1 MHSGFGQARLVH
13 ARVTR
18 ASLLLLTVAT
28 LFLVASLPRA
38 TAASTIADK
47 RAEARS
53 VENQIMNQQAA
64 LEKQIEKYN
73 AVHQHYV
80 DTRRKL
86 ANNKIVLAVARKNL
100 QRSQVALGKSLT
112 SSYKSTGED
121 VVSYLL
127 ASHSFSD
134 LIDHVQTLQRA
145 NDANTQLI
153 RQITQTKKLIADRTH
168 QLSVETSQLARDQ
181 RDQLAAKQHVEAGLR
196 SLQARK
202 SQISSD
208 IQHLIDEQQ
217 RRQQAAAEAAA
228 AAAAGGGGGGGSVN
242 TSTGNIPA
250 PPTSTLGGQAV
261 AIAEQYLGV
270 PYVWGGASPSG
281 FDCSG
286 LVMYVYSR
294 LGVSL
299 PHNAAAQ
306 YGMGA
311 PVPRDA
317 LEPGDLVFFD
327 GLGHVGIYVGGG
339 SFIHAP
345 HTGTVVQISSLSG
358 WYSSE
363 YVGAR
368 RIG

>member
-1 MHSGFGQARLVH
+1 MCLSRGHARAAC

-18 ASLLLLTVAT
+18 PLLLAFSLLTA
-28 LFLVASLPRA
+28 FLVVALPQAS
-38 TAASTIADK
+38 AASSISAK
-47 RAEARS
+47 RAEARQ
-53 VENQIMNQQAA
+53 VENQIMNQEAA

-73 AVHQHYV
+73 AVHQHYLQ
-80 DTRRKL
+80 TRHQL
-86 ANNKIVLAVARKNL
+86 QNNRIVLAVARKNL
-100 QRSQVALGKSLT
+100 AHAQKLLAQSLT
-112 SSYKSTGED
+112 SAYKSTDED
-121 VVSYLL
+121 VVSFLL
-127 ASHSFSD
+127 ASHSFSE
-134 LIDHVQTLQRA
+134 LVDHVQVLQRA
-145 NDANTQLI
+145 NDANSNLI
-153 RQITQTKKLIADRTH
+153 AQIAETKKVIADRTR
-168 QLSVETSQLARDQ
+168 QLSTETAQLAKDQ
-181 RDQLAAKQHVEAGLR
+181 QAQLAAKRHVEAGLH

-202 SQISSD
+202 SQISAD

-217 RRQQAAAEAAA
+217 AREQAAATAAA
-228 AAAAGGGGGGGSVN
+228 AAASGGSSVG
-242 TSTGNIPA
+242 STGGSIPV
-250 PPTSTLGGQAV
+250 PPSSTLGGQAV

-286 LVMYVYSR
+286 LVMYVYGR

-306 YGMGA
+306 YSMGS

>member
-1 MHSGFGQARLVH
+1 MCFSRGHARAAC

-18 ASLLLLTVAT
+18 PLLLAFSLLTALLVVA
-28 LFLVASLPRA
+28 LPQAS
-38 TAASTIADK
+38 AASSISAK
-47 RAEARS
+47 RAEARQ
-53 VENQIMNQQAA
+53 VENQIMNQEAA

-73 AVHQHYV
+73 AVHQHYLQ
-80 DTRRKL
+80 TRHQL
-86 ANNKIVLAVARKNL
+86 QNNRIVLAVAKKNL
-100 QRSQVALGKSLT
+100 AHAQKLLAQSLT
-112 SSYKSTGED
+112 SAYKSTDED
-121 VVSYLL
+121 VVSFLL
-127 ASHSFSD
+127 ASHSFSE
-134 LIDHVQTLQRA
+134 LVDHVQVLQRA
-145 NDANTQLI
+145 NDANSNLI
-153 RQITQTKKLIADRTH
+153 AQIAQTKRVIAVRTR
-168 QLSVETSQLARDQ
+168 QLSTETAQLATDQ
-181 RDQLAAKQHVEAGLR
+181 QAQLAAKQRVEAGLH

-202 SQISSD
+202 SQISAD
-208 IQHLIDEQQ
+208 IQHLIDQQ
-217 RRQQAAAEAAA
+217 QAREQAAATAAA
-228 AAAAGGGGGGGSVN
+228 AAASGGSSVG
-242 TSTGNIPA
+242 STGGSIPV
-250 PPTSTLGGQAV
+250 PPSSTLGGQAV

-286 LVMYVYSR
+286 LVMYVYGR

-306 YGMGA
+306 YSMGTS
-311 PVPRDA
+311 VPRDA

-363 YVGAR
+363 YVGAK

>member
-1 MHSGFGQARLVH
+1 MCVGVH
-13 ARVTR
+13 ARAGGVRATR
-18 ASLLLLTVAT
+18 ASILVLT
-28 LFLVASLPRA
+28 L
-38 TAASTIADK
+38 TAAALAASATQSVAASSISAK
-47 RAEARS
+47 RAVARQ
-53 VENQIMNQQAA
+53 VESEIMTQQAA

-73 AVHQHYV
+73 AIHQHYL
-80 DTRRKL
+80 DTRHAL
-86 ANNKIVLAVARKNL
+86 ENNRIVLSVARHNL
-100 QRSQVALGKSLT
+100 LRAQQALAQSLT
-112 SSYKSTGED
+112 STYKSSGED

-127 ASHSFSD
+127 AAHSFSE
-134 LIDHVQTLQRA
+134 LVDHVQAVQRE
-145 NDANTQLI
+145 NNTNGDLI
-153 RQITQTKKLIADRTH
+153 KQINATKALIAKRTAVLKTQTA
-168 QLSVETSQLARDQ
+168 
-181 RDQLAAKQHVEAGLR
+181 QLAADQAA
-196 SLQARK
+196 QARERQRVESGLHALEARK
-202 SQISSD
+202 ARISAD
-208 IQHLIDEQQ
+208 IQHLIDQQ
-217 RRQQAAAEAAA
+217 QAREQAAATAAA
-228 AAAAGGGGGGGSVN
+228 ASSSGGGGGG
-242 TSTGNIPA
+242 NIPV
-250 PPTSTLGGQAV
+250 PPSSTLGGQAV

-286 LVMYVYSR
+286 LTMYVYGQ

-306 YGMGA
+306 YGMGT

-345 HTGTVVQISSLSG
+345 HTGTVVQISSMSG
-358 WYSSE
+358 WYSDN

>member
-1 MHSGFGQARLVH
+1 MCFSRGHARAAC

-18 ASLLLLTVAT
+18 PLLLAFSLLTALLVVA
-28 LFLVASLPRA
+28 LPQAS
-38 TAASTIADK
+38 AASSISAK
-47 RAEARS
+47 RAEARQ
-53 VENQIMNQQAA
+53 VENQIMNQEAA

-73 AVHQHYV
+73 AVHQHYLQ
-80 DTRRKL
+80 TRHQL
-86 ANNKIVLAVARKNL
+86 QNNRIVLAVAKKNL
-100 QRSQVALGKSLT
+100 AHAQKLLAQSLT
-112 SSYKSTGED
+112 SAYKSTDED
-121 VVSYLL
+121 VVSFLL
-127 ASHSFSD
+127 ASHSFSE
-134 LIDHVQTLQRA
+134 LVDHVQVLQRA
-145 NDANTQLI
+145 NDANSNLI
-153 RQITQTKKLIADRTH
+153 AQIAQTKRVIAVRTR
-168 QLSVETSQLARDQ
+168 QLSTETAQLAKDQ
-181 RDQLAAKQHVEAGLR
+181 QAQLAAKQRVQAGLH

-202 SQISSD
+202 SQISAD
-208 IQHLIDEQQ
+208 IQHLIDQQ
-217 RRQQAAAEAAA
+217 QAREQAAATAAA
-228 AAAAGGGGGGGSVN
+228 AAASGGSSVG
-242 TSTGNIPA
+242 STGGSIPV
-250 PPTSTLGGQAV
+250 PPSSTLGGQAV

-286 LVMYVYSR
+286 LVMYVYGR

-306 YGMGA
+306 YSMGTS
-311 PVPRDA
+311 VPRDA

-363 YVGAR
+363 YVGAK

>member
-1 MHSGFGQARLVH
+1 LLLAF
-13 ARVTR
+13 
-18 ASLLLLTVAT
+18 SLLTA
-28 LFLVASLPRA
+28 FLVVALPQAS
-38 TAASTIADK
+38 AASSISAK
-47 RAEARS
+47 RAEARQ
-53 VENQIMNQQAA
+53 VENQIMNQEAA

-73 AVHQHYV
+73 AVHQHYLQ
-80 DTRRKL
+80 TRHQL
-86 ANNKIVLAVARKNL
+86 QNNRIVLAVARKNL
-100 QRSQVALGKSLT
+100 AHAQKLLAQSLT
-112 SSYKSTGED
+112 SAYKSSDED
-121 VVSYLL
+121 VVSFLL
-127 ASHSFSD
+127 ASHSFSE
-134 LIDHVQTLQRA
+134 LVDHVQVLQRA
-145 NDANTQLI
+145 NDANSNLI
-153 RQITQTKKLIADRTH
+153 AQIAQTKKVIAVRTR
-168 QLSVETSQLARDQ
+168 QLSTETAQLAKDQ
-181 RDQLAAKQHVEAGLR
+181 QAQLAAKQHVEAGLH

-202 SQISSD
+202 SQISAD
-208 IQHLIDEQQ
+208 IQHLIDQQ
-217 RRQQAAAEAAA
+217 QAREQAAATAAA
-228 AAAAGGGGGGGSVN
+228 AAASGGSVGG
-242 TSTGNIPA
+242 TGGSIPV
-250 PPTSTLGGQAV
+250 PPSSTLGGQAV

-286 LVMYVYSR
+286 LVMYVYGR

-306 YGMGA
+306 YGMGT

>member
-1 MHSGFGQARLVH
+1 
-13 ARVTR
+13 
-18 ASLLLLTVAT
+18 ASAT
-28 LFLVASLPRA
+28 QSV
-38 TAASTIADK
+38 AASSISAK
-47 RAEARS
+47 RAEARQ
-53 VENQIMNQQAA
+53 VESEIMTQQAA

-73 AVHQHYV
+73 AIHQHYL
-80 DTRRKL
+80 DTRHAL
-86 ANNKIVLAVARKNL
+86 ENNRIVLSVARHNL
-100 QRSQVALGKSLT
+100 LRAQQALAQSLT
-112 SSYKSTGED
+112 STYKSSGED

-127 ASHSFSD
+127 AAHSFSE
-134 LIDHVQTLQRA
+134 LVDHVQAVQRE
-145 NDANTQLI
+145 NNTNGDLI
-153 RQITQTKKLIADRTH
+153 KQINATKALIAKRTAVLKTQTA
-168 QLSVETSQLARDQ
+168 
-181 RDQLAAKQHVEAGLR
+181 QLAADQAA
-196 SLQARK
+196 QARERQRVESGLHALEARK
-202 SQISSD
+202 ARISAD
-208 IQHLIDEQQ
+208 IQHLIDQQ
-217 RRQQAAAEAAA
+217 QAREQAAATAAA
-228 AAAAGGGGGGGSVN
+228 ASSGGGGGG
-242 TSTGNIPA
+242 NIPV
-250 PPTSTLGGQAV
+250 PPSSTLGGQAV

-286 LVMYVYSR
+286 LTMYVYGQ

-306 YGMGA
+306 YGMGT

-345 HTGTVVQISSLSG
+345 HTGTVVQISSMSG
-358 WYSSE
+358 WYSDN

>member
-1 MHSGFGQARLVH
+1 MLSVFARSH
-13 ARVTR
+13 ARVGGNARATR
-18 ASLLLLTVAT
+18 GLAVAT
-28 LFLVASLPRA
+28 AMVTVLLSVSLSQAS
-38 TAASTIADK
+38 AASTLSEK
-47 RAEARS
+47 RAEAKQ
-53 VENQIMNQQAA
+53 VELQIMNQEAA
-64 LEKQIEKYN
+64 LEKQIERYD
-73 AVHQHYV
+73 AIHQHYV
-80 DTRRKL
+80 NTRHQL
-86 ANNKIVLAVARKNL
+86 QNNRIVLKVAKANL
-100 QRSQVALGKSLT
+100 VKAQGLLAQSLM
-112 SSYKSTGED
+112 SSYKNTNTD
-121 VVSYLL
+121 VMAVLL
-127 ASHSFSD
+127 ASHSFSQ
-134 LIDHVQTLQRA
+134 LIDHVQLLQRE
-145 NDANTQLI
+145 NDSNSS
-153 RQITQTKKLIADRTH
+153 LIAEIASSKKVIAARTAA
-168 QLSVETSQLARDQ
+168 LTKETAQLASDQ
-181 RDQLAAKQHVEAGLR
+181 AAQLAAKQRVEAGLN

-202 SQISSD
+202 SQISSQ
-208 IQHLIDEQQ
+208 IQHLIDQ
-217 RRQQAAAEAAA
+217 QQAREAAA
-228 AAAAGGGGGGGSVN
+228 AAAAAATSSGGGGGG
-242 TSTGNIPA
+242 TGNIPV
-250 PPTSTLGGQAV
+250 PPSSTLGGQAV

-286 LVMYVYSR
+286 LTMYVYAQ

-306 YGMGA
+306 YGMGT

>member
-1 MHSGFGQARLVH
+1 MCVRVH
-13 ARVTR
+13 ARAGRTR
-18 ASLLLLTVAT
+18 AARASILLLVLAAAGLIASAT
-28 LFLVASLPRA
+28 QPV
-38 TAASTIADK
+38 AASTISAK
-47 RAEARS
+47 RAEARQ
-53 VENQIMNQQAA
+53 VENQIMSQQAA

-73 AVHQHYV
+73 AIHQHYL
-80 DTRRKL
+80 DTRHAL
-86 ANNKIVLAVARKNL
+86 ANNRIVLSVARHNL
-100 QRSQVALGKSLT
+100 LRAQQALAESLT
-112 SSYKSTGED
+112 STYKSSGED

-127 ASHSFSD
+127 AAHSFSE
-134 LIDHVQTLQRA
+134 LVDHVQAVQRA
-145 NDANTQLI
+145 NNSNSDLIAQINTTKALI
-153 RQITQTKKLIADRTH
+153 AKRTAVLKTQTA
-168 QLSVETSQLARDQ
+168 
-181 RDQLAAKQHVEAGLR
+181 QLAADQAAQARERQRVEAGLHALESR
-196 SLQARK
+196 KAKISADIQRLIDQQQAR
-202 SQISSD
+202 
-208 IQHLIDEQQ
+208 E
-217 RRQQAAAEAAA
+217 QAAATAAA
-228 AAAAGGGGGGGSVN
+228 AASGGGGS
-242 TSTGNIPA
+242 GNIPV
-250 PPTSTLGGQAV
+250 PPSSTLGGQAV

-286 LVMYVYSR
+286 LTMYVYGQ

-306 YGMGA
+306 YGMGT

-345 HTGTVVQISSLSG
+345 HTGTVVQISSMSG
-358 WYSSE
+358 WYSDN

>member
-1 MHSGFGQARLVH
+1 MCVRVH
-13 ARVTR
+13 ARAGGARAAR
-18 ASLLLLTVAT
+18 ASILVLILAAVGLIASAT
-28 LFLVASLPRA
+28 QSV
-38 TAASTIADK
+38 AASSIAAK
-47 RAEARS
+47 RAEARQ
-53 VENQIMNQQAA
+53 VESEIMTQQAA

-73 AVHQHYV
+73 AIHQHYL
-80 DTRRKL
+80 DTRHALR
-86 ANNKIVLAVARKNL
+86 NNRIVLSVARHNL
-100 QRSQVALGKSLT
+100 VRAQQALAESLT
-112 SSYKSTGED
+112 STYKSSGED

-127 ASHSFSD
+127 AAHSFSE
-134 LIDHVQTLQRA
+134 LVDHVQAVQRENNSNGDLIKQISA
-145 NDANTQLI
+145 TKALIAKRTAQLK
-153 RQITQTKKLIADRTH
+153 TQTA
-168 QLSVETSQLARDQ
+168 
-181 RDQLAAKQHVEAGLR
+181 QLAADQAAQAQERQRVESGLHA
-196 SLQARK
+196 LQAR
-202 SQISSD
+202 QARISAD
-208 IQHLIDEQQ
+208 IQHLIDQQ
-217 RRQQAAAEAAA
+217 QAREQAAATAAA
-228 AAAAGGGGGGGSVN
+228 AAASGGGGGGG
-242 TSTGNIPA
+242 NIPV
-250 PPTSTLGGQAV
+250 PPSSTLGGQAV

-286 LVMYVYSR
+286 LTMYVYAQ

-306 YGMGA
+306 YGMGT

-327 GLGHVGIYVGGG
+327 GLGHVGMYVGGG

-358 WYSSE
+358 WYSDN

>member
-1 MHSGFGQARLVH
+1 MCFSRGHARAAG

-18 ASLLLLTVAT
+18 PLLLAFSLLTALLVVA
-28 LFLVASLPRA
+28 LPQAS
-38 TAASTIADK
+38 AASSISAK
-47 RAEARS
+47 RAEARQ
-53 VENQIMNQQAA
+53 VENQIMNQEAA

-73 AVHQHYV
+73 AVHQHYLQ
-80 DTRRKL
+80 TRHQL
-86 ANNKIVLAVARKNL
+86 QNNRIVLAVARKNL
-100 QRSQVALGKSLT
+100 AHAQKLLAQSLT
-112 SSYKSTGED
+112 SAYKSTDED
-121 VVSYLL
+121 VVSFLL
-127 ASHSFSD
+127 ASHSFSE
-134 LIDHVQTLQRA
+134 LVDHVQVLQRA
-145 NDANTQLI
+145 NDANSNLI
-153 RQITQTKKLIADRTH
+153 AQIAQTKRVIAVRTR
-168 QLSVETSQLARDQ
+168 QLSTETAQLAKDQ
-181 RDQLAAKQHVEAGLR
+181 QAQLAAKQRVEAGLH

-202 SQISSD
+202 SQISAD
-208 IQHLIDEQQ
+208 IQHLIDQQ
-217 RRQQAAAEAAA
+217 QAREQAAATAAA
-228 AAAAGGGGGGGSVN
+228 AAASGGSSVG
-242 TSTGNIPA
+242 STGGSIPV
-250 PPTSTLGGQAV
+250 PPSSTLGGQAV

-286 LVMYVYSR
+286 LVMYVYGR

-306 YGMGA
+306 YSMGTS
-311 PVPRDA
+311 VPRDA

-363 YVGAR
+363 YVGAK